1 MNTTRATEFRWD
13 LALPEVR
20 GRYRYNA
27 NLGKMCWFGV
37 GGNADV
43 LFVPADVEDLQ
54 DFLLKVDSSVPIAV
68 IGVGSN
74 LLIRDN
80 GIRGVVIRLG
90 ASFNYIKHKEHQ
102 VIAGAAVLDLNV
114 AQYCLKYAISGLE
127 FLAGIPGT
135 IGGALYMNAGA
146 YHSDISNIL
155 IEAKAI
161 NLQGE
166 LKVFKKSDLGYKY
179 RSNSLSESWI
189 FIEGSFQGQQ
199 GEYNII
205 DHNIKNIQNS
215 RLSTQPIKSKTGGST
230 FKNPPGLPAW
240 KLIDEAGCR
249 GLRIGGAEVSTQHC
263 NFFINSNSAT
273 ASDLEKLIKEVRNR
287 VLEKTGVLLEPEIK
301 IIGEDA

>member
-1 MNTTRATEFRWD
+1 
-13 LALPEVR
+13 
-20 GRYRYNA
+20 
-27 NLGKMCWFGV
+27 MCWFGV
-37 GGNADV
+37 GGSADV
-43 LFVPADVEDLQ
+43 LFIPADVEDLQ
-54 DFLLKVDSSVPIAV
+54 DFLLKVGSSVPITV

-90 ASFNYIKHKEHQ
+90 AGFNYIKRKEHR

-114 AQYCLKYAISGLE
+114 AQYCLEYAISGLE

-161 NLQGE
+161 NLQGK

-179 RSNSLSESWI
+179 RSNGLSESWI

-215 RLSTQPIKSKTGGST
+215 RLSIQPIKSKTGGST

-287 VLEKTGVLLEPEIK
+287 VLEKTGVLLEPEVK